1 MKTKVSIFV
10 LNFVAILSLFACAIT
25 PIAGNWESPNRFTIE
40 QVFDAA
46 VRAGSLNGYIVASQ
60 DRNAGTISLSKP
72 TKGLDARQGS
82 RTMTVI
88 ITGSTGRIVVRTNIM
103 ADVNTLAPVLNEETN
118 NFYVYLTRELGI
130 TNPAERQV
138 TVGPPR

>member
-1 MKTKVSIFV
+1 MRTRNS
-10 LNFVAILSLFACAIT
+10 FVAFLLGSLLVLAACAVT
-25 PIAGNWESPNRFTIE
+25 PVAGNWESPNRFTIE

-130 TNPAERQV
+130 TNPSERQV
-138 TVGPPR
+138 TIGAPR